1 MTVIVKDMML
11 PDCCAVCELSDS
23 DDDGIYCNVL
33 EEFMRFDELPKGRRS
48 DCPLFDEN
56 TETIQ
61 SIVLND
67 RYANIAEYAKVIRCM
82 DCKYWSMETEQT
94 AVPNMRKCTWW
105 RNIGTLP
112 IDFCSRA
119 ERRGEEWKK

>member
-33 EEFMRFDELPKGRRS
+33 EKFMRFDELPKGRRS

-67 RYANIAEYAKVIRCM
+67 RYGNIAEYEKVIRCK
-82 DCKYWSMETEQT
+82 DCIHQHTNTITGMKQCLL
-94 AVPNMRKCTWW
+94 PNGYTPLGDD
-105 RNIGTLP
+105 N
-112 IDFCSRA
+112 DYCSYA
-119 ERRGEEWKK
+119 ERRGEE